1 MIRNVQV
8 RPQWLIT
15 IFIGSAAI
23 LLFAPSAAWAGSG
36 RHDYDRDR
44 THAQVQSDSEYGHH
58 SSHKRDHHS
67 SHERDRYSS
76 HERDRHFSHK
86 RSHHVSHK
94 RHHYVSHKRH
104 RQHGKRRG
112 YEKYHV
118 GYYCGPCNH
127 YFSARDELYDHVAH
141 HHHVPYGHLSLAVSF
156 GGFGWIF
163 FG

>member
-44 THAQVQSDSEYGHH
+44 TRAQAQAQSDSEYGHR
-58 SSHKRDHHS
+58 SSHKRDRHF

-76 HERDRHFSHK
+76 HERDR
-86 RSHHVSHK
+86 HVSHK